1 MNFNNINNICDTN
14 NISSNISN
22 NEEKS
27 KISKFLKRKQTVK
40 FEDTTNTTT
49 NQFNELLQEILET
62 KSSDRPINNNTNNN
76 LNNLFHYTDKYILG
90 RIRLMSKKL
99 YDVKGF
105 DISEFYNSYENSD
118 MEKKDQTNFYDNVS
132 DFIFGYGES
141 WKLLTQEE
149 YDYYDNIIFY
159 RYDSY
164 FDFEG
169 TNEPLLLNLFT
180 EISNKNGNKNS
191 NISNNITN
199 NNTSDFILKFN
210 LSSITDTL
218 RIEGFIQLFDT
229 KTHKL
234 CYNNNTYGDLFV
246 LIDNIVMVEIRKRL
260 HNIPKELIE
269 TWFENH
275 TLDSDTKVE
284 EYVYKYVDKHGWLN
298 TNCFYLFKSIEFIH
312 KKMNEIMESYTKYSS
327 KDMVKEIY
335 SEICKNVQESIM
347 NYKTNFDTVLI
358 ELQSKA
364 SLYKKEE
371 MIQLLSQPLNL
382 NDYNINNSNEN
393 INNNESNNSNNNI
406 QLITKEDI
414 IGLDHVEPE
423 DIFKEVKFLKETDN
437 LLKVDFDSEDAI
449 ENYKPLETKSV
460 LDNLHEDRLM
470 KNKVLNKIIVEP
482 VYKNIIDIDT
492 NDPLFKLSAK
502 SKYYT
507 QFSSKSS
514 LMKEECSRLDQLA
527 QSTKEKIDFVY
538 EFINNFT
545 DSGKLQHSNILFI
558 IIYIHANVKED
569 LTLIL
574 SDYKSIEH
582 PIIEKWNIIIKYIQ
596 NM

>member
-1 MNFNNINNICDTN
+1 MNFNIDNYNN
-14 NISSNISN
+14 SN
-22 NEEKS
+22 NNEKS
-27 KISKFLKRKQTVK
+27 KISKFLKRSKEKQSVK
-40 FEDTTNTTT
+40 FEDNTISEFT
-49 NQFNELLQEILET
+49 ELLQEILET
-62 KSSDRPINNNTNNN
+62 KNSEKKSDINNINSNNPIKNT
-76 LNNLFHYTDKYILG
+76 LIHYTDKYIIG
-90 RIRLMSKKL
+90 RLRLMSKKL

-118 MEKKDQTNFYDNVS
+118 MDEKDQSNFYDNVS

-169 TNEPLLLNLFT
+169 LGLKEPLLLNLFCD
-180 EISNKNGNKNS
+180 SKSKSPDQSKNE
-191 NISNNITN
+191 
-199 NNTSDFILKFN
+199 ILKFN

-234 CYNNNTYGDLFV
+234 CYNNNTYGDLFG
-246 LIDNIVMVEIRKRL
+246 LIDNIMMVEIRKRL

-269 TWFENH
+269 TWFENY
-275 TLDSDTKVE
+275 TLDSDTKIE

-312 KKMNEIMESYTKYSS
+312 KKMNEILESYTKYSS
-327 KDMVKEIY
+327 KDMIKEIY
-335 SEICKNVQESIM
+335 SEICKNVEDSIT

-382 NDYNINNSNEN
+382 NDYNYN
-393 INNNESNNSNNNI
+393 ISDPN
-406 QLITKEDI
+406 LITKEDI
-414 IGLDHVEPE
+414 IPFDSLDNMESE
-423 DIFKEVKFLKETDN
+423 DIFKEVKFIKETEN
-437 LLKVDFDSEDAI
+437 LLKVDIESEDGI
-449 ENYKPLETKSV
+449 ENYKPIETKSV

-470 KNKVLNKIIVEP
+470 KNTVLRKINVEP
-482 VYKNIIDIDT
+482 VYKNIIDVDM
-492 NDPLFKLSAK
+492 NDPLFKLSSK
-502 SKYYT
+502 SKYYN
-507 QFSSKSS
+507 QFSSNSS
-514 LMKEECSRLDQLA
+514 RMKEEFSLLNKLA
-527 QSTKEKIDFVY
+527 ESTKEKIDFVY

-574 SDYKSIEH
+574 SEYKSIEH
-582 PIIEKWNIIIKYIQ
+582 PIIEKWNSIIKYIQ

>member
-1 MNFNNINNICDTN
+1 MNFNYDNNLA
-14 NISSNISN
+14 
-22 NEEKS
+22 EKS
-27 KISKFLKRKQTVK
+27 KISKLLKKSKEKQSVK
-40 FEDTTNTTT
+40 FEDNTS

-62 KSSDRPINNNTNNN
+62 KTSDSDNNQNNTTNNIAKN
-76 LNNLFHYTDKYILG
+76 SLIHYTDKYIVG
-90 RIRLMSKKL
+90 RLRLMSKKL

-118 MEKKDQTNFYDNVS
+118 MEQKDQSNFYDNVS

-169 TNEPLLLNLFT
+169 SKEPLLLNLFS
-180 EISNKNGNKNS
+180 ESEKNKQA
-191 NISNNITN
+191 
-199 NNTSDFILKFN
+199 ILKFN
-210 LSSITDTL
+210 LSSINDTL

-246 LIDNIVMVEIRKRL
+246 LIDNIMMVEIRKRL

-312 KKMNEIMESYTKYSS
+312 RKMNEILESYTKYNS
-327 KDMVKEIY
+327 KDMVKQIY
-335 SEICKNVQESIM
+335 SEICKNVEDSIM

-371 MIQLLSQPLNL
+371 MMQLLSQPLNL
-382 NDYNINNSNEN
+382 NDYN
-393 INNNESNNSNNNI
+393 NNNNTN
-406 QLITKEDI
+406 LITKEDI
-414 IGLDHVEPE
+414 MNVELIVEPE
-423 DIFKEVKFLKETDN
+423 DIFKEVKFIKETDN
-437 LLKVDFDSEDAI
+437 LLNVDVESEDGI
-449 ENYKPLETKSV
+449 ENYKPIETKSV
-460 LDNLHEDRLM
+460 LDNLHQDRLM
-470 KNKVLNKIIVEP
+470 KNKVLNKIVVEP
-482 VYKNIIDIDT
+482 VYKNIIDIDM
-492 NDPLFKLSAK
+492 NDPLFKLSSK
-502 SKYYT
+502 SKYYN

-514 LMKEECSRLDQLA
+514 RMKEEFSLLNTLA
-527 QSTKEKIDFVY
+527 ESTKEKIDFVY

-574 SDYKSIEH
+574 SEYKSIEH
-582 PIIEKWNIIIKYIQ
+582 PIIEKWNSIIKYIQ

>member
-1 MNFNNINNICDTN
+1 MNFNYDNNLA
-14 NISSNISN
+14 
-22 NEEKS
+22 EKS
-27 KISKFLKRKQTVK
+27 KISKLLKKSKEKQSVK
-40 FEDTTNTTT
+40 FEDNTT

-62 KSSDRPINNNTNNN
+62 KNCESDNQNITNNITKN
-76 LNNLFHYTDKYILG
+76 SLIHYTDKYIVG
-90 RIRLMSKKL
+90 RLRLMSKKL

-118 MEKKDQTNFYDNVS
+118 MEQKDQSIFYDNVS

-169 TNEPLLLNLFT
+169 SKEPLLLNLFS
-180 EISNKNGNKNS
+180 ESEKNKQA
-191 NISNNITN
+191 
-199 NNTSDFILKFN
+199 ILKFN
-210 LSSITDTL
+210 LSSINDTL

-246 LIDNIVMVEIRKRL
+246 LIDNIMMVEIRKRL

-312 KKMNEIMESYTKYSS
+312 RKMNEILESYTKYNS
-327 KDMVKEIY
+327 KDMVKQIY
-335 SEICKNVQESIM
+335 SEICKNVEDSIV

-371 MIQLLSQPLNL
+371 MIQMLSQPLNL
-382 NDYNINNSNEN
+382 NDYNNTN
-393 INNNESNNSNNNI
+393 
-406 QLITKEDI
+406 LITKEDI
-414 IGLDHVEPE
+414 MSVESIVEPE
-423 DIFKEVKFLKETDN
+423 DIFKEVKFIKETDN
-437 LLKVDFDSEDAI
+437 LLNVDVESEDGI
-449 ENYKPLETKSV
+449 ENYKPIETKSV

-470 KNKVLNKIIVEP
+470 KNKVLNKIVVEP
-482 VYKNIIDIDT
+482 VYKNIIDIDM
-492 NDPLFKLSAK
+492 NDPLFKLSSK
-502 SKYYT
+502 SKYYN
-507 QFSSKSS
+507 QFSSNSS
-514 LMKEECSRLDQLA
+514 RMKEECSLLNKLA
-527 QSTKEKIDFVY
+527 ESTKEKIDFVY

-582 PIIEKWNIIIKYIQ
+582 PIIEKWNSIIKYIQ